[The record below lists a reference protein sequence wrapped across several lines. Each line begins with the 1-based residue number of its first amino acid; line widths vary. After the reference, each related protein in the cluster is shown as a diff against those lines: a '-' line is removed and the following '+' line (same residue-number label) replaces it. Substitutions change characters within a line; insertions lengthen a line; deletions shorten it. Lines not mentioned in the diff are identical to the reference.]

1 MPIALLALILAAP
14 IASPPP
20 MPPPEPPI
28 TITGTR
34 LKDYAAAADACVAGP
49 CSPKKDIVVSI
60 RYAEA
65 LFRGGDYIGAR
76 GVLAKAVRRQ
86 AGAGAVEPVA
96 LSQLYLAQ
104 ANVAAHYGEQRDVRT
119 ATYASARVT
128 HEFLPEGS
136 PDRLWADLRV
146 ADLRLGNDRR
156 DGFSAYRKVAADA
169 RATGHPAIAVAAD
182 LHYAWALH
190 KTKLDSEALR
200 LLAGLAATPGEEARP
215 YRLVARV
222 LAARIDRERGD
233 KAAIDA
239 VLRDIAG
246 EPDPGQP
253 LLVYSPPLPTPGNED
268 YRNPFDVPV
277 NTGDKSNDSIGLQWV
292 DIGFGIAADGT
303 VDAPEVLRS
312 SRSSAW
318 ASPLVKMI
326 AHRRYTPSAT
336 PAMAALGDD
345 APGHYRIERY
355 TLTADFSVPTGSLIR
370 RRSRDPHYEQ
380 LDLTD
385 GNAPPHAPS

>member
-1 MPIALLALILAAP
+1 MEAIVPIALLALVLTTAVPAP
-14 IASPPP
+14 AI
-20 MPPPEPPI
+20 EPPI

-34 LKDYAAAADACVAGP
+34 LKDYAAAVDACVAGP

-128 HEFLPEGS
+128 HEFLPADS

-146 ADLRLGNDRR
+146 ADLRLVNDRA
-156 DGFSAYRKVAADA
+156 DGFKAYRKVAADA
-169 RATGHPAIAVAAD
+169 RAAGQPSIAAAAD
-182 LHYAWALH
+182 IHRAWALH
-190 KTKLDSEALR
+190 KTRLDSEAVR
-200 LLAGLAATPGEEARP
+200 LLAELAATPGDAARP

-222 LAARIDRERGD
+222 LTARIARDRGD
-233 KAAIDA
+233 KAAIDT

-253 LLVYSPPLPTPGNED
+253 LLVYSPPLPRPTDPFYVD
-268 YRNPFDVPV
+268 PFDVPV
-277 NTGDKSNDSIGLQWV
+277 DHVVKSSDYAGLQWV
-292 DIGFGIAADGT
+292 DIGFGIATDGT
-303 VDAPEVLRS
+303 VDTPEVLRS
-312 SRSSAW
+312 SRSSTW
-318 ASPLVKMI
+318 AAPLVKMI
-326 AHRRYTPSAT
+326 AGRRYTPSAAT
-336 PAMAALGDD
+336 AGDD
-345 APGHYRIERY
+345 VPGHYRIERY
-355 TLTADFSVPTGSLIR
+355 TLTADFSVPVGSLIR
-370 RRSRDPHYEQ
+370 RRSREPHYEE

-385 GNAPPHAPS
+385 GNAPPHAPG